1 MCNFPLSLLPSKRM
15 GLTEKVAGGTR
26 GETWRSLRRLTGFV
40 LERSKSYWWEKTKTK
55 RQEVQGRRELAPAVF
70 EGGWGLG
77 SDCWSGGTCP
87 RAWHVLIHL
96 IFSTTIGGNQYLS
109 PLYTEG
115 NRCGAFGKLTWSH
128 TTKNWRSWG
137 SHLSNV
143 TTGHDVGKRGSLWMV
158 TYSTPDVSNGVPCGS
173 RAWQRKRGH
182 LLCCALPALQN

>member
-15 GLTEKVAGGTR
+15 GLTEKVARGGGNLEKLEEANRICFGKIKELLVRENEEKKTSGP
-26 GETWRSLRRLTGFV
+26 GERRAG
-40 LERSKSYWWEKTKTK
+40 
-55 RQEVQGRRELAPAVF
+55 PAVF

-77 SDCWSGGTCP
+77 SDCWSCGTCP
-87 RAWHVLIHL
+87 RAWHVLTHL
-96 IFSTTIGGNQYLS
+96 VFSTTIGGNQYLS
-109 PLYTEG
+109 PLYMCG
-115 NRCGAFGKLTWSH
+115 NRCGVFGELTWSH
-128 TTKNWRSWG
+128 TTENWRSWG

-173 RAWQRKRGH
+173 GAWRRKRGH